1 MNEVDPPQNGYGNEA
16 PASNGKGI
24 KDYVRWFLRRFWIF
38 LITCLGGYFLG
49 LYVASLTPVTY
60 QSQATIE
67 IERVKKEDAD
77 VDEEERIR
85 MGGASEMFSV
95 TEKLR
100 LPNLY
105 TNIAASP
112 KFAEREDVAPEKF
125 HMPWEDVPSVSGADM
140 SPEALGGMMRGWVT
154 VRWRKDTTLID
165 LYASHSDPEIARDTL
180 EGLIEEYDRSVES
193 KVAGSSEFALDY
205 ILESSDKVKEK
216 MLNLER
222 ALRLYK
228 RCLELS
234 DEIRGSETAIAQM
247 EKRYLPK
254 WPALVE
260 AKELGAILKKNFS
273 KELDQVIRLSDEE
286 KAFWEQHSESFS
298 SMDADTRIDSQI
310 QIASTRAS
318 VLERE
323 LEAEQQIYDNL
334 ITKLKEGNVS
344 KGFDSKQFDVVQ
356 PPSLPSNPTG
366 PNKKKITMKYLFG
379 GAALGVGIILLLGF
393 LDPTVRTVADLEV
406 LTGTPVIGAMPA
418 SKNTERKGSLALDAE
433 DEQSQSA
440 EAIRT
445 LRAGLTFLGTSEE
458 RRTFLI
464 TSAVPGEGK
473 SWVAS
478 NLALSFAS
486 QGDRTLLIDG
496 DLRKPVQ
503 SQVFEYDKEHPGLS
517 DHLSLNRPLK
527 EVVMKTRESENLFIM
542 PAGSRSANP
551 SELLAGK
558 GLKGAIGALEEYFD
572 RIIIDS
578 APLVPV
584 SDSLPLAKLAESVVL
599 VCRVGKTPRGA
610 IKRAIRVLEAN
621 HSAPVGVVANGL
633 PRTRTKGAYGY
644 YYSYYG
650 GGNYANYSDAK

>member
-1 MNEVDPPQNGYGNEA
+1 MNEVESPQNGYGYDA
-16 PASNGKGI
+16 PSPGGRGV
-24 KDYVRWFLRRFWIF
+24 KDYIRWFLRRFWIF

-77 VDEEERIR
+77 VDEDERIR
-85 MGGASEMFSV
+85 MTGASEMFSV

-105 TNIAASP
+105 TNIAESP
-112 KFAEREDVAPEKF
+112 KFADRENVAPETF
-125 HMPWEDVPSVSGADM
+125 HLPWQDVPSVSGGDI
-140 SPEALGGMMRGWVT
+140 SPEALGGMIRNWVT
-154 VRWRKDTTLID
+154 VRWRQDTTLID

-180 EGLIEEYDRSVES
+180 ESLIEEYDLSVEN

-216 MLNLER
+216 MLSLER

-234 DEIRGSETAIAQM
+234 DEIRESETAIAQM

-260 AKELGAILKKNFS
+260 AKELGEILKKNFS
-273 KELDQVIRLSDEE
+273 KELEQVIRLSEDE
-286 KAFWEQHSESFS
+286 KAFWDQHSENFAA
-298 SMDADTRIDSQI
+298 MDEDTRIDSQI
-310 QIASTRAS
+310 QIASTRSS

-323 LEAEQQIYDNL
+323 LDAEQQIYDNL

-356 PPSLPSNPTG
+356 PPSLPTWPTG
-366 PNKKKITMKYLFG
+366 PNKNKITMKYFLG
-379 GAALGVGIILLLGF
+379 GAALGIGIILLLGF

-418 SKNTERKGSLALDAE
+418 SKNTERKGSLALSGE
-433 DEQSQSA
+433 ESQSA

-445 LRAGLTFLGTSEE
+445 LRAGLTFLGSSAE
-458 RRTFLI
+458 RCTFLI

-486 QGDRTLLIDG
+486 QGDKTLLIDG

-503 SQVFEYDKEHPGLS
+503 SQIFGYEKEHAGLS
-517 DHLSLNRPLK
+517 DHLSLNLPLK
-527 EVVMKTRESENLFIM
+527 EVVMKTGESENLFIM

-551 SELLAGK
+551 SELLSGK
-558 GLKGAIGALEEYFD
+558 TLPGVIKSLEDYFD

-584 SDSLPLAKLAESVVL
+584 ADTLPIAKLAESVVL
-599 VCRVGKTPRGA
+599 VCRIGKTPRGA

-633 PRTRTKGAYGY
+633 PRTRSKGAYGY